1 VHPLGFRF
9 RKAPAC
15 ACGALWP
22 AALTALILPLA
33 SLQLA
38 SSPAYAQQGPLQP
51 GEAVVTRFSGT
62 ATAPGSAGDVTVIN
76 PAGPSASI
84 IDIRS
89 PGRPP
94 QGEHWMNEPQRMP
107 VTASQVGQVFGVAI
121 DNESAP
127 NIYLSATSA
136 FGLHRMPDNSQWMPG
151 MWGASGGPGTI
162 YKLDAQSGYQP
173 RPFANVT
180 LSGRANTGA
189 ALGNVAYD
197 RWNRQLF
204 VSDLETG
211 MIHRI
216 RPSDG
221 TDLGFYDHGLRGRSN
236 FMDAESN
243 QQRNL
248 PPIQFDPASR
258 ARINDCPSGQFQYSP
273 ECWNIAQNGRRVW
286 GLGVGRVAAGGEI
299 RLYYSVSSGPD
310 MGEAN
315 TWNSLPD
322 DEKRN
327 SVWSVGI
334 GPDGDFNTASVRRE
348 FTVPDF
354 FFSPQDVTRA
364 GLSRPVSDISF
375 PVCTDRPVMLIA
387 ERGGIRNLGLDN
399 EYPFATPHEA
409 RALRYELHQDGVW
422 RPVGRYDVGSY
433 NRLAE
438 GAPYLFANCAG
449 GVAFGYG
456 YTSSWTVD
464 PRQPDQFVWMTADAL
479 CSPKGLCKAPAGGPQ
494 SEGDSSEVHGIQGLK
509 EMTFAELAPQAA
521 FSELKQSTGYT
532 GDSIGLD
539 QSYFIDTDINVDAN
553 GNLIQE
559 ELVRNDATRIGDI
572 AIYEVCEVQ
581 PAGFVPVMAPP
592 PVMIYEVGHSADAS
606 HGRWYS
612 HRTQYSHY
620 RYGSHWPAMS
630 HNRWGSHWPEGSYGH
645 WPPGSYVHWPPGSR
659 VHWPRGSVTHWP
671 PGSWN
676 HWPPGS
682 RTHWPPGSRTHW
694 PPGSR
699 THWPPG
705 SVTHWPPGSVQHWP
719 PGSGT
724 HTPPGSHQHR
734 PPGSVTHWPPG
745 SSTHTPPG
753 SLKHVPVGSIVHR
766 PPGSVKHFPPGSLQ
780 HTPPGSLKQHL
791 PPGSI
796 KHLPVGSLKHDP
808 PGSVKHWPAGSVK
821 HTPPGSTHFPPGSVK
836 QHLPV
841 GSVVHQPI
849 GSVKGHQPPG
859 SVVHQPPGSVKQHLP
874 PASPGHLPPGS
885 VKHLPIGSVKH
896 EPPGS
901 IKQHLPPASP
911 GHQPPGSVKH
921 LPIGSVKHD
930 PPGSV
935 KIHQPPGSVKV
946 HTPPGSVKV
955 HTPPGSVKVH
965 TPPGS
970 VKVHQPPGSVKVHQ
984 PPGSVKVHQPP
995 GSVKIHRPPGS
1006 VKVHQPPGSVKVHQ
1020 PPGSAAKQAPVI
1032 RQAPQGLQKQS
1043 PQGR

>member
-1 VHPLGFRF
+1 MRPHGFRI
-9 RKAPAC
+9 RLALAR
-15 ACGALWP
+15 ACGTLRP
-22 AALTALILPLA
+22 AALTALLLPLA
-33 SLQLA
+33 AVQLTF
-38 SSPAYAQQGPLQP
+38 SPALAQQGPLQP

-62 ATAPGSAGDVTVIN
+62 TSAPGSAGDVTVIN
-76 PAGPSASI
+76 PEGPSASI
-84 IDIRS
+84 IDVRS

-136 FGLHRMPDNSQWMPG
+136 FGLHRLPDNSQWMPG

-162 YKLDAQSGYQP
+162 YKLDAQSGYRP

-180 LSGRANTGA
+180 LNGRANTGA

-221 TDLGFYDHGLRGRSN
+221 TDLGFYDHGVRGRGN
-236 FMDAESN
+236 FMDAESK

-248 PPIQFDPASR
+248 PPIPFDPASR
-258 ARINDCPSGQFQYSP
+258 ARIEDCPSGQFQYSP

-299 RLYYSVSSGPD
+299 RLYYSVASSPD
-310 MGEAN
+310 LGEASA
-315 TWNSLPD
+315 WNSLPD
-322 DEKRN
+322 EEKRS
-327 SVWSVGI
+327 SVWSIGI
-334 GPDGDFNTASVRRE
+334 GPDGDFNGASVRRE
-348 FTVPDF
+348 LTVPDF
-354 FFSPQDVTRA
+354 FFSPQDVARA

-399 EYPFATPHEA
+399 EYPFATPHES

-449 GVAFGYG
+449 GVTFGYG
-456 YTSSWTVD
+456 YTPSWTMD
-464 PRQPDQFVWMTADAL
+464 PRQPDQFVWITGDAL

-494 SEGDSSEVHGIQGLK
+494 AEGDSSEVHGIQGLK
-509 EMTFAELAPQAA
+509 ESTFAELAPTAA
-521 FSELKQSTGYT
+521 FAELKQATGYT

-559 ELVRNDATRIGDI
+559 ELTRNDATRIGDI

-592 PVMIYEVGHSADAS
+592 PVYIFEEGHSPDAS
-606 HGRWYS
+606 HARFYS
-612 HRTQYSHY
+612 HRTQYSHF

-630 HNRWGSHWPEGSYGH
+630 HNRWGSHWPQGSYGH
-645 WPPGSYVHWPPGSR
+645 WPPGSYSHWPPGSR

-705 SVTHWPPGSVQHWP
+705 SVTHWPPGSVKHWP

-724 HTPPGSHQHR
+724 HTPPGSLQHR
-734 PPGSVTHWPPG
+734 PPGSVTHWPIG
-745 SSTHTPPG
+745 SLKHTPPG
-753 SLKHVPVGSIVHR
+753 SLGQHLPVGSVVHR
-766 PPGSVKHFPPGSLQ
+766 PIGSVKHFPPGSVT
-780 HTPPGSLKQHL
+780 HVPVGSLKQHL
-791 PPGSI
+791 PPGSL

-821 HTPPGSTHFPPGSVK
+821 HLPVGSTHFPAGSVKQHQPPGSLKQHLPAVSLPGHSPPGSVKHLPLGSVKQHEPPGSTKQHLPAVSLPGHSPPGSVKHLPVGSVKQHEPPGSIKQHLPVGSVK

-841 GSVVHQPI
+841 GSVKQHLPV
-849 GSVKGHQPPG
+849 
-859 SVVHQPPGSVKQHLP
+859 GSVKQHLP
-874 PASPGHLPPGS
+874 VGSAPKHSPPGS
-885 VKHLPIGSVKH
+885 QPQHRPVGSVK
-896 EPPGS
+896 
-901 IKQHLPPASP
+901 QHVPA
-911 GHQPPGSVKH
+911 
-921 LPIGSVKHD
+921 
-930 PPGSV
+930 
-935 KIHQPPGSVKV
+935 GSVKV
-946 HTPPGSVKV
+946 KQHVPAGSVKAHV
-955 HTPPGSVKVH
+955 PA
-965 TPPGS
+965 
-970 VKVHQPPGSVKVHQ
+970 
-984 PPGSVKVHQPP
+984 
-995 GSVKIHRPPGS
+995 
-1006 VKVHQPPGSVKVHQ
+1006 
-1020 PPGSAAKQAPVI
+1020 GSAAAVKQAPVI
-1032 RQAPQGLQKQS
+1032 RQAPQGIQRQQS